1 MSRFPSFQYVPS
13 ETRQILRD
21 RLSRKLRVS
30 RQDRYL
36 DPDLAYTPD
45 VAALRLLQDM
55 TISPASA
62 WSAVEAAYGLHG
74 VCSDEAATLPDLV
87 SSGGARVVWG
97 RVKISRDIAVRALSA
112 PDGKMDALKA
122 LVKGIHGQT
131 FAFNTDFG
139 ADSELRALSED
150 IVAGQLDPHRLVV
163 RSPAWIAERLWE
175 SVRGQ
180 AISVAIALRRWIDL
194 WGVLQYPDIVPEL
207 AWGPGDAATFR
218 EAALGLIGSE
228 PALAGWLETRDLYVR
243 QTAIAHSTTVADVEW
258 RIPVPPSTAVYRA
271 LWLEDQAVE
280 VSAYQSMDDCGTLF
294 GLARVLLADID
305 AQNNAK
311 APHPLAAALFDLALG
326 RPELFNAMLHQARR
340 HPRLLADLVL
350 HPPTAAVAC
359 LLIAQ
364 WRHPGGAWERSLTEA
379 DHQVGQADA
388 FADGV
393 AILGEHLR
401 RDAIAVGE
409 AAALLTWLH
418 SRAGPGFVDDV
429 AGTDLLMASLRRELA
444 ICSAPVLL
452 AMTGA
457 LRGPALDQ
465 GLGAP
470 EFAAVLDLCDLGNLT
485 DDVDPEGVI
494 AAYEG
499 ALQADHYSLSA
510 HRVGAAGAAALARL
524 SERTEDLRKRFLYP
538 LHLRA
543 RLAAAP
549 PDHNPFTL
557 ADALGRSVRAHIRI
571 LCRAIV
577 GGPRDTISELLEAL
591 VAAVRSG
598 SLEHKEKGRVAAFAP
613 SFESTSILTPSD
625 RPLASDLTAALGR
638 LHPEEQV
645 VLMGAILETDEP
657 LILAQI
663 VPNVPPNLRAR
674 VEQRIAVL
682 APDAAAEIRSLPEMY
697 ARIDQLLTV
706 GAADA
711 AASYMAAEKNLKTW
725 GKPAGRELARFRNEL
740 RLAFLKQD
748 WDAITQAPQPAF
760 TAQLEQESALETLQ
774 QFRGLVALVGP
785 NSDPAVAKAMFANLF
800 AKRKS
805 LIFATNWF
813 AAAIS
818 ELLVDDSFS
827 LLAGPDVRLGRQ
839 VLAELDR
846 MVALLPKGST
856 DEALECN
863 RAQLLLALGE
873 PAQASATLSRVPLTH
888 LHAAAYRAVAFARLG
903 QPAEAT
909 AALDGAEFRFGATP
923 ILAAAR
929 VHIASGAAF
938 LALPEV
944 SAYDNLVDNVGSAI
958 ARFQLMGPQQQAR
971 VLRPQS
977 DAFEAL
983 LIDYVRAAADAIV
996 SLVPMMKGV
1005 DIDAIED
1012 DLNAF
1017 VQHLLAARVQFL
1029 GWSVNDQSKGGYSKN
1044 TNAGER
1050 DIILTSGSTI
1060 LTIIEAL
1067 KCRSSLTQ
1075 DAMRADLESHFQKLL
1090 GYGNPRIF
1098 FHLTYAYIDAGEVIA
1113 FLGTAAETACPSG
1126 FKYLGQENIR
1136 HEDSRPPG
1144 FVARYDADF
1153 GEIKV
1158 VFLVLNMG
1166 QHRQRNAGIT
1176 AGNTKARKAN
1186 KGAGNSMAVN
1196 SSQRLKRPSDTTRRR
1211 T

>member
-1 MSRFPSFQYVPS
+1 MSRFSSFQYAPS

-21 RLSRKLRVS
+21 RFARKLRVS

-36 DPDLAYTPD
+36 DPNLAYTPD
-45 VAALRLLQDM
+45 VVALRLLQEM
-55 TISPASA
+55 TISPASS
-62 WSAVEAAYGLHG
+62 WSAVEAAYGLDG
-74 VCSDEAATLPDLV
+74 VCPDEATTLPDLV

-97 RVKISRDIAVRALSA
+97 RVKISRDIAVRAFRA
-112 PDGKMDALKA
+112 PDGEMDALKA
-122 LVKGIHGQT
+122 LVKGIHSQT
-131 FAFNTDFG
+131 FGFGSDFG
-139 ADSELRALSED
+139 ADFGADAELRALSED
-150 IVAGQLDPHRLVV
+150 IVAGQLDPHHLVV
-163 RSPAWIAERLWE
+163 RSPTWVAERLWE
-175 SVRGQ
+175 AVRAQ
-180 AISVAIALRRWIDL
+180 AISVKDALRRWFDL
-194 WGVLQYPDIVPEL
+194 WGVLKYPDIVPER
-207 AWGPGDAATFR
+207 AWGPGDAAAFR
-218 EAALGLIGSE
+218 EVALGLIGSE
-228 PALAGWLETRDLYVR
+228 PALAGWIETRDLYVR
-243 QTAIAHSTTVADVEW
+243 QAAFAHNVTVANAECD
-258 RIPVPPSTAVYRA
+258 IPAPPSTAVCRA
-271 LWLEDQAVE
+271 LWLEGRAVE
-280 VSAYQSMDDCGTLF
+280 GHAYESLDDCADLF
-294 GLARVLLADID
+294 GLARVLLADVD
-305 AQNNAK
+305 AQHNAK
-311 APHPLAAALFDLALG
+311 APHPMGAALFDLALD
-326 RPELFNAMLHQARR
+326 RPELFNSVLHQARS

-350 HPPTAAVAC
+350 HPPTAALAC

-364 WRHPGGAWERSLTEA
+364 WRHTGGAWERSLTKA

-401 RDAIAVGE
+401 REAIPVGE

-418 SRAGPGFVDDV
+418 RRAGPGFVDD
-429 AGTDLLMASLRRELA
+429 GEGEDLLMARLRRELA
-444 ICSAPVLL
+444 DCPAPVLL
-452 AMTGA
+452 AMTRF
-457 LRGPALDQ
+457 LRGSAFDQ

-485 DDVDPEGVI
+485 DDVDPERVI

-499 ALQADHYSLSA
+499 SLQADHYSLSA
-510 HRVGAAGAAALARL
+510 YRVGVAGAAALARL
-524 SERTEDLRKRFLYP
+524 SERTEDLRRRFLYP
-538 LHLRA
+538 LRLRA
-543 RLAAAP
+543 RLADAP
-549 PDHNPFTL
+549 PDHNPFML

-577 GGPRDTISELLEAL
+577 GGPRDTTSDLLDAL

-598 SLEHKEKGRVAAFAP
+598 ALEHKEKGRVAAFAP
-613 SFESTSILTPSD
+613 SFESTLIGTPRD

-638 LHPEEQV
+638 LNLAAQV
-645 VLMGAILETDEP
+645 ALLDAILQTDEP

-663 VPNVPPNLRAR
+663 LPNVPPNLRAR
-674 VEQRIAVL
+674 VEQRIAAL
-682 APDAAAEIRSLPEMY
+682 APDAAAEIRSLPEMQ

-725 GKPAGRELARFRNEL
+725 GKPAGRELTQFRNGL
-740 RLAFLKQD
+740 RLAFLRQD

-785 NSDPAVAKAMFANLF
+785 NRDPAMAKAVFANLF
-800 AKRKS
+800 AKRNS

-813 AAAIS
+813 AAAIC
-818 ELLVDDSFS
+818 ELLVDDGFS
-827 LLAGPDVRLGRQ
+827 LLSGPDVRLGRQ

-846 MVALLPKGST
+846 MVALLPEAPT
-856 DEALECN
+856 DEVLECN

-873 PAQASATLSRVPLTH
+873 PSQALATLSIVPLTR
-888 LHAAAYRAVAFARLG
+888 LYASAAAYRAVAFARLG

-909 AALDGAEFRFGATP
+909 AALDGAEFRFGVTP

-929 VHIASGAAF
+929 AHIASGAAF
-938 LALPEV
+938 LALPDV
-944 SAYDNLVDNVGSAI
+944 SAYDDLVDNVGSAI
-958 ARFQLMGPQQQAR
+958 ARFRLMGPQQQAR

-983 LIDYVRAAADAIV
+983 LIDYVRAAADAVV
-996 SLVPMMKGV
+996 SLVPMMKSV

-1029 GWSVNDQSKGGYSKN
+1029 GWSVNDQSKGGYSAKA
-1044 TNAGER
+1044 NAGER

-1060 LTIIEAL
+1060 LAIIEAL
-1067 KCRSSLTQ
+1067 KCKSALTR
-1075 DAMRADLESHFQKLL
+1075 DVVRADLESHFQKLL
-1090 GYGNPRIF
+1090 GYGTPRIF
-1098 FHLTYAYIDAGEVIA
+1098 FHLTYAYIDVGKVIA
-1113 FLGTAAETACPSG
+1113 FLETAAKTACPPG
-1126 FKYLGQENIR
+1126 FKYLDQEKIR

-1153 GEIKV
+1153 GEVKV

-1176 AGNTKARKAN
+1176 AGKTKARKA
-1186 KGAGNSMAVN
+1186 
-1196 SSQRLKRPSDTTRRR
+1196 TTRAGKSKAMKPS
-1211 T
+1211 

>member
-30 RQDRYL
+30 RQNRYL

-45 VAALRLLQDM
+45 VVALRLLQDM

-74 VCSDEAATLPDLV
+74 VSPDEAATLPDLV

-112 PDGKMDALKA
+112 PDGEMDALKA

-131 FAFNTDFG
+131 FAFGTDVG

-180 AISVAIALRRWIDL
+180 AIPVAIALRCWIDL

-228 PALAGWLETRDLYVR
+228 AALAGWIETRDLYVR
-243 QTAIAHSTTVADVEW
+243 QTAIAHRTTVADAEW

-280 VSAYQSMDDCGTLF
+280 ASAYRSLDDCGALF

-311 APHPLAAALFDLALG
+311 APHPLAAALFDLALA
-326 RPELFNAMLHQARR
+326 RPELFNALLHQARS

-364 WRHPGGAWERSLTEA
+364 WRRPSGAWERSLTEA

-388 FADGV
+388 FSDSV

-401 RDAIAVGE
+401 RDSIPVDE
-409 AAALLTWLH
+409 PAALLTWLH

-452 AMTGA
+452 AMTMA

-465 GLGAP
+465 GLGTP

-485 DDVDPEGVI
+485 DDVDPERVI

-499 ALQADHYSLSA
+499 ALQADHYNLSA

-549 PDHNPFTL
+549 PGHNPFTL

-577 GGPRDTISELLEAL
+577 GSPRDTISELLEAL

-598 SLEHKEKGRVAAFAP
+598 ALEHKEKGRVAAFAP
-613 SFESTSILTPSD
+613 SFENTSILTPLD
-625 RPLASDLTAALGR
+625 RPLAIDLTAALGR
-638 LHPEEQV
+638 LNPAAQV

-663 VPNVPPNLRAR
+663 VPNVPPSLRAR
-674 VEQRIAVL
+674 VEQRIASL
-682 APDAAAEIRSLPEMY
+682 APDAAAEIRSLPEMH

-711 AASYMAAEKNLKTW
+711 AASYMAAEKNLKTL
-725 GKPAGRELARFRNEL
+725 GKPAGRELTRFRNEL

-785 NSDPAVAKAMFANLF
+785 NSDPAVAKAMFASLF

-873 PAQASATLSRVPLTH
+873 PAQASATLSRVPLTR
-888 LHAAAYRAVAFARLG
+888 LYAVAAAYRAVAFARLG

-1067 KCRSSLTQ
+1067 KCRTSLTQ

-1126 FKYLGQENIR
+1126 FKYLGQEKIC

-1153 GEIKV
+1153 GEVKV

-1166 QHRQRNAGIT
+1166 QHRQRNAGII
-1176 AGNTKARKAN
+1176 AGKTKARKAK
-1186 KGAGNSMAVN
+1186 KGAGNSKAVK
-1196 SSQRLKRPSDTTRRR
+1196 SI
-1211 T
+1211 

>member
-1 MSRFPSFQYVPS
+1 MSRFPSFQYAPS

-21 RLSRKLRVS
+21 RFSRKLRVS
-30 RQDRYL
+30 RQERYF
-36 DPDLAYTPD
+36 DPGLSDTPD

-62 WSAVEAAYGLHG
+62 WSAVEAAYGSDG
-74 VCSDEAATLPDLV
+74 VCPDEAVTLLDLV

-97 RVKISRDIAVRALSA
+97 RVKISRDIAVRALRA
-112 PDGKMDALKA
+112 PDGEMDALKA

-131 FAFNTDFG
+131 FGFDKDVG
-139 ADSELRALSED
+139 ADPDLRALSED
-150 IVAGQLDPHRLVV
+150 IVAGRLDPHRLVV
-163 RSPAWIAERLWE
+163 RSATWIAERLWE
-175 SVRGQ
+175 SVRDQ
-180 AISVAIALRRWIDL
+180 AISVEVALRRWIDL
-194 WGVLQYPDIVPEL
+194 CGVLQYPDIVPER
-207 AWGPGDAATFR
+207 AWGPSDAATFR

-228 PALAGWLETRDLYVR
+228 PALAGWIETRDLYVR
-243 QTAIAHSTTVADVEW
+243 QTVFAHNITVANAE
-258 RIPVPPSTAVYRA
+258 RLIPTPPSTAVERA

-280 VSAYQSMDDCGTLF
+280 ASAFGSLDDCGDLF
-294 GLARVLLADID
+294 GLARVLLADVD

-311 APHPLAAALFDLALG
+311 APHPVAAALFDLALD
-326 RPELFNAMLHQARR
+326 RPELFSAMLHEARS
-340 HPRLLADLVL
+340 HPNLLADLVL
-350 HPPTAAVAC
+350 HPPTAALAC

-401 RDAIAVGE
+401 RDTIPVSE

-418 SRAGPGFVDDV
+418 RRAGPGFVDDV
-429 AGTDLLMASLRRELA
+429 AGADLLMASLRRELA
-444 ICSAPVLL
+444 ICPAPALL
-452 AMTGA
+452 AMTGS
-457 LRGPALDQ
+457 LRAQSLDQ

-470 EFAAVLDLCDLGNLT
+470 EFAAVLDLCEIGNLT
-485 DDVDPEGVI
+485 DDVDAEGVI

-499 ALQADHYSLSA
+499 TFQADHYSLSA
-510 HRVGAAGAAALARL
+510 YRVGAAGAAALASL

-538 LHLRA
+538 LHLRD

-549 PDHNPFTL
+549 PDQNPFTL

-577 GGPRDTISELLEAL
+577 GSPVETANDILEAL

-598 SLEHKEKGRVAAFAP
+598 ALAHREKGRVAAFAP
-613 SFESTSILTPSD
+613 SFESTLIRTPRD
-625 RPLASDLTAALGR
+625 GPLANDLAAALGS
-638 LHPEEQV
+638 LNPVAQV
-645 VLMGAILETDEP
+645 VLLDAILETDEP

-663 VPNVPPNLRAR
+663 LPKVPPNFRAR
-674 VEQRIAVL
+674 VKQRIAAL
-682 APDAAAEIRSLPEMY
+682 APDAAAEVRSLPEMH

-706 GAADA
+706 GAVDA

-725 GKPAGRELARFRNEL
+725 GKPAGRELNRFRNKL
-740 RLAFLKQD
+740 WLAFLKQD
-748 WDAITQAPQPAF
+748 WEAITKAPQPAF
-760 TAQLEQESALETLQ
+760 TSQLEQESALETLQ
-774 QFRGLVALVGP
+774 HFRGLVALVGP
-785 NSDPAVAKAMFANLF
+785 NPDPAVAKAEFAILF

-813 AAAIS
+813 AAVVS

-827 LLAGPDVRLGRQ
+827 LLAGSNVRLGRQ
-839 VLAELDR
+839 VLGELDR
-846 MVALLPKGST
+846 MVALLPTGPT

-873 PAQASATLSRVPLTH
+873 PGQALATLYRVSLTR
-888 LHAAAYRAVAFARLG
+888 LHAVAAAYRAVAFARLG
-903 QPAEAT
+903 QPADAT

-929 VHIASGAAF
+929 AHIASGATF

-958 ARFQLMGPQQQAR
+958 ARFRLMVPQQQAR
-971 VLRPQS
+971 VLSPQS

-983 LIDYVRAAADAIV
+983 LIDYVRAAADAVV

-1017 VQHLLAARVQFL
+1017 VQHLLAARVQFF
-1029 GWSVNDQSKGGYSKN
+1029 GWSVNDQSKGGYSAN
-1044 TNAGER
+1044 ANAGER

-1067 KCRSSLTQ
+1067 KCKSALTQ
-1075 DAMRADLESHFQKLL
+1075 DVVRADLESHFQKLL

-1098 FHLTYAYIDAGEVIA
+1098 FHLTYAYIDVGEVIA
-1113 FLGTAAETACPSG
+1113 FLGTAAETACPPG
-1126 FKYLGQENIR
+1126 FKYLGQETIR

-1153 GEIKV
+1153 GEVKV

-1176 AGNTKARKAN
+1176 AGQTKARKAT
-1186 KGAGNSMAVN
+1186 KRAVKSKAVK
-1196 SSQRLKRPSDTTRRR
+1196 SS
-1211 T
+1211 

>member
-1 MSRFPSFQYVPS
+1 MSRFPSFQYAPS

-21 RLSRKLRVS
+21 RFSRKLRVS

-45 VAALRLLQDM
+45 VVALRLLQYM

-62 WSAVEAAYGLHG
+62 WSAVEAAYGLDG
-74 VCSDEAATLPDLV
+74 ICPDEAATLPDLV

-97 RVKISRDIAVRALSA
+97 RVKISRDIAFRALRA
-112 PDGKMDALKA
+112 PDGEMDALKA

-131 FAFNTDFG
+131 FGFDTDVG
-139 ADSELRALSED
+139 VDSELRALSDD

-180 AISVAIALRRWIDL
+180 AISAEVALRRWIDL
-194 WGVLQYPDIVPEL
+194 WGVLQYPDIVPER
-207 AWGPGDAATFR
+207 AWGAGDAATFR

-228 PALAGWLETRDLYVR
+228 PALAGWIETRDLYVR
-243 QTAIAHSTTVADVEW
+243 QAAFAHNTTVADAEW
-258 RIPVPPSTAVYRA
+258 RIPAPPSTAVYRA
-271 LWLEDQAVE
+271 LWLEGQAVE
-280 VSAYQSMDDCGTLF
+280 ASAYGSLDDCGALF
-294 GLARVLLADID
+294 GLARLLLADVD

-311 APHPLAAALFDLALG
+311 APHPLAAALFDLALD
-326 RPELFNAMLHQARR
+326 RPELFNAMLHQARS
-340 HPRLLADLVL
+340 HPRLLADLLL
-350 HPPTAAVAC
+350 HPPTAALAC

-401 RDAIAVGE
+401 RDAIPVGE

-418 SRAGPGFVDDV
+418 RRAGPEFVDDV
-429 AGTDLLMASLRRELA
+429 AGADLLMASLRRELA
-444 ICSAPVLL
+444 ICPAPVLL
-452 AMTGA
+452 AMTGS
-457 LRGPALDQ
+457 LQGQALDQ

-510 HRVGAAGAAALARL
+510 YRVGAAGAAALARL

-577 GGPRDTISELLEAL
+577 GGPRDTTSDLLEAL

-598 SLEHKEKGRVAAFAP
+598 ALEHKEKGRVAAFAP
-613 SFESTSILTPSD
+613 SFESTLICTPRD
-625 RPLASDLTAALGR
+625 RSLASDLTAALGR
-638 LHPEEQV
+638 LNAAAQV
-645 VLMGAILETDEP
+645 ALLDAILETDEP

-663 VPNVPPNLRAR
+663 LLSVPPDLRAR
-674 VEQRIAVL
+674 VEQRIAAL
-682 APDAAAEIRSLPEMY
+682 APDAAAEIRSLPAMH

-725 GKPAGRELARFRNEL
+725 GKPAGRELTRFRNEL

-748 WDAITQAPQPAF
+748 WDAITQAPRPAF

-785 NSDPAVAKAMFANLF
+785 NSNPAVAKAIFANLF

-839 VLAELDR
+839 MLAELDR
-846 MVALLPKGST
+846 MVALLPKGPT
-856 DEALECN
+856 DEVLECN

-873 PAQASATLSRVPLTH
+873 PAQASATLSSVPLTR
-888 LHAAAYRAVAFARLG
+888 LHAVVAAYRAVAFARLG

-909 AALDGAEFRFGATP
+909 AALDGAEFRFGTTP

-929 VHIASGAAF
+929 AHIASGAAF

-977 DAFEAL
+977 DAFAAL
-983 LIDYVRAAADAIV
+983 LIDYVRAAADAVV

-1005 DIDAIED
+1005 NIDAIED

-1029 GWSVNDQSKGGYSKN
+1029 GWSVNDQSKGGYSAN
-1044 TNAGER
+1044 ANAGER

-1060 LTIIEAL
+1060 LAIIEAL
-1067 KCRSSLTQ
+1067 KCKSALTQ
-1075 DAMRADLESHFQKLL
+1075 DAVRADLESHFQKLL

-1098 FHLTYAYIDAGEVIA
+1098 FHLTYAYIDVGEVIT
-1113 FLGTAAETACPSG
+1113 FLGTAAETACPPG
-1126 FKYLGQENIR
+1126 FKYLGQEKIR

-1153 GEIKV
+1153 GEVKV

-1176 AGNTKARKAN
+1176 AGNTKARKAT
-1186 KGAGNSMAVN
+1186 KGAGNSKAVK
-1196 SSQRLKRPSDTTRRR
+1196 SS
-1211 T
+1211 

>member
-1 MSRFPSFQYVPS
+1 MSRFPSFQYAPS

-21 RLSRKLRVS
+21 RFSRKLRVS
-30 RQDRYL
+30 QQDHYL
-36 DPDLAYTPD
+36 APDLAYTPD
-45 VAALRLLQDM
+45 VVALRLLQDM

-62 WSAVEAAYGLHG
+62 WSAVEAAYGLDG
-74 VCSDEAATLPDLV
+74 VCPDEAATLLDLV

-97 RVKISRDIAVRALSA
+97 RVKISRDIAFRALRA
-112 PDGKMDALKA
+112 PDGEMDALKA

-131 FAFNTDFG
+131 FGFDRDVG
-139 ADSELRALSED
+139 VDSELRALSDD

-175 SVRGQ
+175 SVCGQ
-180 AISVAIALRRWIDL
+180 AISVEVALRRWIDL
-194 WGVLQYPDIVPEL
+194 WGVLQYPDIVPER
-207 AWGPGDAATFR
+207 AWGAGDAATFR

-228 PALAGWLETRDLYVR
+228 PALAGWIETRDLYVR
-243 QTAIAHSTTVADVEW
+243 QAAFAHNTTIADAEW
-258 RIPVPPSTAVYRA
+258 RIPAPPSTAVYRA
-271 LWLEDQAVE
+271 LWLEGQAVE
-280 VSAYQSMDDCGTLF
+280 ASAYGSLDDCGALF
-294 GLARVLLADID
+294 GLARLLFADVD

-311 APHPLAAALFDLALG
+311 APHPLAAALFDLALA
-326 RPELFNAMLHQARR
+326 RPELFNATLHQARS
-340 HPRLLADLVL
+340 HPRLLADLLL
-350 HPPTAAVAC
+350 HPPTAALAC

-401 RDAIAVGE
+401 RDAIPVGE

-418 SRAGPGFVDDV
+418 RRAGPEFVDDV
-429 AGTDLLMASLRRELA
+429 AGADLLMASLRRELA
-444 ICSAPVLL
+444 ICPAPVLL
-452 AMTGA
+452 AMTGS
-457 LRGPALDQ
+457 LRGQALDQ
-465 GLGAP
+465 GLGTP

-510 HRVGAAGAAALARL
+510 YRVGAAGAAALARL

-538 LHLRA
+538 LNLRA

-577 GGPRDTISELLEAL
+577 GGPRDTTSDLLEAL
-591 VAAVRSG
+591 VVAVRSG
-598 SLEHKEKGRVAAFAP
+598 ALEHKEKGRVAAFAP
-613 SFESTSILTPSD
+613 SFESTLICTPRD
-625 RPLASDLTAALGR
+625 RSLASDLTAALGR
-638 LHPEEQV
+638 LNPAAQV
-645 VLMGAILETDEP
+645 ALLDAILETDEP

-663 VPNVPPNLRAR
+663 LPSVPPNLRAR
-674 VEQRIAVL
+674 VEQRIAAL
-682 APDAAAEIRSLPEMY
+682 APDAVAEIRSLPEMH

-725 GKPAGRELARFRNEL
+725 GKPAGRELTRFRNEL

-760 TAQLEQESALETLQ
+760 TAQLEQESALETVQ

-818 ELLVDDSFS
+818 ELLVGDSFS

-839 VLAELDR
+839 MLAELDR
-846 MVALLPKGST
+846 MVALLPKGPT
-856 DEALECN
+856 DEVLECN

-873 PAQASATLSRVPLTH
+873 PAQASATLSSVPLTR
-888 LHAAAYRAVAFARLG
+888 LHAVAVAAAYRAVAFARLG

-909 AALDGAEFRFGATP
+909 AALDGAEFRFGTTP

-929 VHIASGAAF
+929 AHIASGAAF

-977 DAFEAL
+977 DAFAAL
-983 LIDYVRAAADAIV
+983 LIDYVRAAADAVV

-1005 DIDAIED
+1005 NIDAIED

-1029 GWSVNDQSKGGYSKN
+1029 GWSVNDQSKGGYSAN
-1044 TNAGER
+1044 ANAGER

-1060 LTIIEAL
+1060 LAIIEAL
-1067 KCRSSLTQ
+1067 KCKSALTQ
-1075 DAMRADLESHFQKLL
+1075 DAVRADLESHFQKLL

-1098 FHLTYAYIDAGEVIA
+1098 FHLTYAYIDVGEVIA
-1113 FLGTAAETACPSG
+1113 FLGTAAETACPPG
-1126 FKYLGQENIR
+1126 FKYLGQEKIR

-1153 GEIKV
+1153 GEVKV

-1176 AGNTKARKAN
+1176 AGNTKARKAS
-1186 KGAGNSMAVN
+1186 KGAGNSKAVK
-1196 SSQRLKRPSDTTRRR
+1196 SS
-1211 T
+1211 

>member
-1 MSRFPSFQYVPS
+1 MSRFPSFQDAPS

-21 RLSRKLRVS
+21 RFSRKLHVS

-36 DPDLAYTPD
+36 DPNLAYTPD
-45 VAALRLLQDM
+45 VVALSLLQDM
-55 TISPASA
+55 TISLASA
-62 WSAVEAAYGLHG
+62 WSAVEAAYGLEG
-74 VCSDEAATLPDLV
+74 VCPDEAATLPDLV
-87 SSGGARVVWG
+87 SAGGARVVWG
-97 RVKISRDIAVRALSA
+97 RVKISRDIAVRALRA
-112 PDGKMDALKA
+112 PDGEMDALKA

-131 FAFNTDFG
+131 FGFDTNVG
-139 ADSELRALSED
+139 VDSELRALSED
-150 IVAGQLDPHRLVV
+150 IVAGQLDPHSLVV

-180 AISVAIALRRWIDL
+180 AMSGEVALRRWVDL
-194 WGVLQYPDIVPEL
+194 WDVLQHPDIIPER
-207 AWGPGDAATFR
+207 AWGPHDATTFRDAALR
-218 EAALGLIGSE
+218 LIGSE
-228 PALAGWLETRDLYVR
+228 PALAGWTETRDLYVR
-243 QTAIAHSTTVADVEW
+243 QAAFAQNASIANAESRIPAAPNTAID
-258 RIPVPPSTAVYRA
+258 RA
-271 LWLEDQAVE
+271 LWLEIQAVE
-280 VSAYQSMDDCGTLF
+280 ASAYGSLDDCGALF
-294 GLARVLLADID
+294 GLARILLADVD
-305 AQNNAK
+305 AQNNAM
-311 APHPLAAALFDLALG
+311 APHPLAAALFDLALD
-326 RPELFNAMLHQARR
+326 RPELFNAVLHQVRG

-350 HPPTAAVAC
+350 HPRTAALAC

-364 WRHPGGAWERSLTEA
+364 WRPPGGAWERSLTEA

-401 RDAIAVGE
+401 REAVPAGE
-409 AAALLTWLH
+409 AAALLAWLH
-418 SRAGPGFVDDV
+418 RRAGPGFVDD
-429 AGTDLLMASLRRELA
+429 ATGADLLMASLRRELA
-444 ICSAPVLL
+444 VCPAPVLL
-452 AMTGA
+452 AMA
-457 LRGPALDQ
+457 EFLRGPALDQ

-485 DDVDPEGVI
+485 DMVEPEGLI
-494 AAYEG
+494 TAYEG

-510 HRVGAAGAAALARL
+510 YRVGAAGAAALARL

-577 GGPRDTISELLEAL
+577 GGPRDTPSDLLDAL
-591 VAAVRSG
+591 IAAVRSG
-598 SLEHKEKGRVAAFAP
+598 ALEHKEKGRVAAFAP
-613 SFESTSILTPSD
+613 SFESNLHGARRD

-638 LHPEEQV
+638 LNPAAQLALLDTV
-645 VLMGAILETDEP
+645 LETDEP

-663 VPNVPPNLRAR
+663 LPHVPPNIRAR
-674 VEQRIAVL
+674 VEQRIAAL
-682 APDAAAEIRSLPEMY
+682 APDAAAEIRSLPEMH
-697 ARIDQLLTV
+697 ARIDQLLTA

-711 AASYMAAEKNLKTW
+711 AASYMAAERDLKTW
-725 GKPAGRELARFRNEL
+725 GKPAGRELTRFRNEL

-748 WDAITQAPQPAF
+748 WDAIINARPPAF
-760 TAQLEQESALETLQ
+760 IAQLEQESAFETLQ

-785 NSDPAVAKAMFANLF
+785 NPDPVVAKAIFANLF

-805 LIFATNWF
+805 LALTTNWF

-846 MVALLPKGST
+846 MLAALPEGPT
-856 DEALECN
+856 DEVLECN

-873 PAQASATLSRVPLTH
+873 PSQALATLSSVPLTRIH
-888 LHAAAYRAVAFARLG
+888 AVAAAYRAVAFARLG

-909 AALDGAEFRFGATP
+909 AALDGAEFRYGATP
-923 ILAAAR
+923 ILTAAR
-929 VHIASGAAF
+929 AHIASGAAF

-944 SAYDNLVDNVGSAI
+944 SVYDNLVDNVGSAI
-958 ARFQLMGPQQQAR
+958 ARFRLMGPQQQAR

-983 LIDYVRAAADAIV
+983 LIDYVRAAADAVV

-1029 GWSVNDQSKGGYSKN
+1029 GWSVNDQSKGGYSAN
-1044 TNAGER
+1044 ANAGER

-1060 LTIIEAL
+1060 LAIIEAL
-1067 KCRSSLTQ
+1067 KCKSALTQ
-1075 DAMRADLESHFQKLL
+1075 DVVRADLESHFQKLL
-1090 GYGNPRIF
+1090 GYGNARIF
-1098 FHLTYAYIDAGEVIA
+1098 FHLTYAYIDAGEVLA
-1113 FLGTAAETACPSG
+1113 FLETAAEAACPSG
-1126 FKYLGQENIR
+1126 FKHLGQEKIT

-1153 GEIKV
+1153 GEVKV

-1166 QHRQRNAGIT
+1166 QHRQRDAGIT
-1176 AGNTKARKAN
+1176 AGQTKARKAP
-1186 KGAGNSMAVN
+1186 KGAKKGKAVK
-1196 SSQRLKRPSDTTRRR
+1196 SS
-1211 T
+1211 